1 MFVGG
6 PADAAKP
13 QEGASMYIRALS
25 TSPDRAPETTSGPA
39 ILDLVQQGRI
49 SEATCAAGVVLA
61 KSRPDEDTSAA
72 LTAYA
77 VAAWG
82 HGLVSECISL
92 LRAGAATEVSPRLLL
107 ATVLTGVGEY
117 GRAAHELSEARSL
130 TPKPCQEWLARYACT
145 QANLHLAA
153 GDGVE
158 AGYWALNGLQCS
170 EEAGDPALG
179 HPAECVL
186 AELAVIRRDLQAA
199 ANHIAAFERDQPR
212 PDGRHDAPL
221 YLYTK
226 AQLAQIRE
234 GAVRAWE
241 VAGHLASDES
251 QQRKLFLLDPAAPA
265 FLVRTA
271 LAAGDTT
278 AAAAIV
284 HTAEDLAERNPD
296 FPTLSGAAMQA
307 AGIVRSDADL
317 LEQAAARHRR
327 PWARASALEDA
338 GAVLASRDI
347 GAARDALNQAVSLYK
362 SAGADHDASRADSV
376 AQALRT
382 HRRRRAERPICGWIS
397 LTDSERNVARLVAEG
412 LRNEDVAA
420 RLYVSRHTVDFHLRS
435 VYRKLDVHSRV
446 QLTRLVSLSPFSL
459 EPHQVPAGLLRR

>member
-1 MFVGG
+1 
-6 PADAAKP
+6 
-13 QEGASMYIRALS
+13 MYDRALS
-25 TSPDRAPETTSGPA
+25 TSLDRPPDTVCGPA
-39 ILDLVQQGRI
+39 ILDLVQRGRI
-49 SEATCAAGVVLA
+49 SEATCAAEAVLA
-61 KSRPDEDTSAA
+61 RSRPDGDTSAA

-77 VAAWG
+77 VATWE
-82 HGLVSECISL
+82 HGLVSGSMSL
-92 LRAGAATEVSPRLLL
+92 LRAGATTEVSPLLIL

-117 GRAAHELSEARSL
+117 DRAAHQLSVARAL
-130 TPKPCQEWLARYACT
+130 TPEPCQEWAARYACT

-153 GDGVE
+153 GDVVE

-170 EEAGDPALG
+170 EEAGDSALG

-186 AELAVIRRDLQAA
+186 AELAVMRRDLQAA
-199 ANHIAAFERDQPR
+199 AAHIAAFERDQPR
-212 PDGRHDAPL
+212 PDGCQDAPL

-241 VAGHLASDES
+241 VAGPIASDDS

-271 LAAGDTT
+271 LAAGEPP

-284 HTAEDLAERNPD
+284 RTAEDLAERNRD
-296 FPTLSGAAMQA
+296 FPSLAGAAMQA
-307 AGIVRSDADL
+307 AGILRSDADL
-317 LEQAAARHRR
+317 LGQAAARHRR

-338 GAVLASRDI
+338 GAVLASCNIR
-347 GAARDALNQAVSLYK
+347 AARDALDQAVSLYK
-362 SAGADHDASRADSV
+362 SAGADHDALRADSL

-382 HRRRRAERPICGWIS
+382 HRRRRAERPVCGWIS

-412 LRNEDVAA
+412 LKNEDVAA

-459 EPHQVPAGLLRR
+459 EPHEVPARLLHR